1 MKASHTRFPP
11 WLKKRLP
18 RGGRMNEVRDLL
30 DGLDVHTVCQS
41 ARCPNLCECFERGT
55 ATFMILGDVCTRN
68 CRFCAVG
75 GGEPAPPAQ
84 DEPDRVA
91 EAARRLGLRYVV
103 ITSVTR
109 DDLSDGGAGHFAAVV
124 RKVRAATGARV
135 EVLTPDFLGDPAAVD
150 TVLEA
155 EPTVYNHNV
164 ETVPRLYQEV
174 RPGAEYRRSLRL
186 IERVART
193 GAAVPKSGLM
203 VGLGETDDEVYSVI
217 DDLVAAGCRMLTIGQ
232 YLRPTRGHL
241 AVERFVR
248 PELFDIY
255 REEGLRRGMR
265 WIAAGPFVR
274 SSYCAE
280 AAFAS
285 ASTT

>member
-1 MKASHTRFPP
+1 MKASRTRFPP

-75 GGEPAPPAQ
+75 GGEPGPPAP
-84 DEPDRVA
+84 DEPNRVA
-91 EAARRLGLRYVV
+91 EAARRLGLSYVV

-109 DDLSDGGAGHFAAVV
+109 DDLHDGGAAHFAAAV
-124 RKVRAATGARV
+124 RQVRAATGAQV
-135 EVLTPDFLGDPAAVD
+135 EVLTPDFLGDPAAID

-155 EPTVYNHNV
+155 EPTVYDHNV

-174 RPGAEYRRSLRL
+174 RPGAQYSRSLRL
-186 IERVART
+186 IERVARAGT
-193 GAAVPKSGLM
+193 ALPKSGLM
-203 VGLGETDDEVYSVI
+203 VGLGEVDDEVYSVI

-232 YLRPTRGHL
+232 YLQPTRGHL

-265 WIAAGPFVR
+265 WIASGPFVR